1 MDKKE
6 LAMEL
11 HNKKYNC
18 AQCVACAF
26 TEETGVDEKL
36 LFRMTEGFGLGM
48 GGTNQAC
55 GALTGAIMLA
65 GLTNSDGNLES
76 PSTKAKTYQLS
87 AALEEEFVKKTGH
100 TLCYKLKGLD
110 TGVVLCSC
118 NDCIRAGI
126 EIVEEHILKK

>member
-26 TEETGVDEKL
+26 TEEIGVEEQL
-36 LFRMTEGFGLGM
+36 LFRMTEGFGFGM
-48 GGTNQAC
+48 GGANQAC

-65 GLTNSDGNLES
+65 GLKNSDGNLES
-76 PSTKAKTYQLS
+76 PGTKGKTYKLS
-87 AALEEEFVKKTGH
+87 AALEEEFAKRTGG

-110 TGVVLCSC
+110 TGVPLCSC
-118 NDCIRAGI
+118 NDCIKAGI
-126 EIVEEHILKK
+126 EIVEEHLLG